1 MHQQTNLQVTYAK
14 EASITYLFERNKNK
28 NTKCSL
34 LLFNRMIICYISI
47 ASSFDQKLQTN
58 VPQFILHKEA
68 QQTKQSPKKLNE
80 KKKLN
85 SLNSEINMK
94 SFWHQ
99 QCFSSTCNTYVLS
112 HCFSLWII
120 NWSLVLQHQPLQ
132 DVLPNNTA

>member
-99 QCFSSTCNTYVLS
+99 QMFFQHLQYLCLKSLFLFVDNKLVLS
-112 HCFSLWII
+112 FAASTIAGCPS
-120 NWSLVLQHQPLQ
+120 
-132 DVLPNNTA
+132 